1 MLATLLIVGI
11 ILIAAIIFVIYV
23 ISNANRNGYE
33 LYVFRHGGYG
43 EYYEI
48 VMFNNKT
55 KEWQVPLH
63 EEQYIKVSSVFNISK
78 LPETCLSTK
87 HEFYAYL
94 RCNKTTASKIRFY
107 IDSIII

>member
-1 MLATLLIVGI
+1 MKLTLLIVGI

-23 ISNANRNGYE
+23 ISNANGSGYE
-33 LYVFRHGGYG
+33 LYVFRHGGYD
-43 EYYEI
+43 EHYDV

-55 KEWQVPLH
+55 KEWQVPLY

-78 LPETCLSTK
+78 LPETYPFAK

-94 RCNKTTASKIRFY
+94 RCDKTTAYKIRFY
-107 IDSIII
+107 IDSII

>member
-23 ISNANRNGYE
+23 ISNANGNGYE
-33 LYVFRHGGYG
+33 LYVFRHGGYD
-43 EYYEI
+43 EHYEI

-55 KEWQVPLH
+55 KEWQISLY

-78 LPETCLSTK
+78 LPETYVFAK

-94 RCNKTTASKIRFY
+94 RCDKNTASKVKFY
-107 IDSIII
+107 IDSII